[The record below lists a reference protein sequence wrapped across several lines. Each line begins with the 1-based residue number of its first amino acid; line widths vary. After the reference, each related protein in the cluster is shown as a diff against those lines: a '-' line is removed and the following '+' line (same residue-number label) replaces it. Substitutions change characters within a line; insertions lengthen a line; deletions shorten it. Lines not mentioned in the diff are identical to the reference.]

1 MQLGERI
8 RYSRNEKY
16 KNCNKNLMDKFNSRF
31 NPPEEKTGKLENK
44 PEGNTQNVDRQRKNV
59 KVELRGIGNRLRR
72 FNIQLSS
79 HQNSRKRGG
88 TDLG

>member
-44 PEGNTQNVDRQRKNV
+44 PEGNTQNVEQTEKECKSRV
-59 KVELRGIGNRLRR
+59 KGHREQTEKI
-72 FNIQLSS
+72 
-79 HQNSRKRGG
+79 
-88 TDLG
+88 